1 MLPGNISEPARLGP
15 ALEKIHGPLPTD
27 RSGPGGLPT
36 VIMDAGLATKDNI
49 RWLRAR
55 GYHWVTV
62 RRGAREKP
70 SQDPPAA
77 SFRTSK
83 GQQAQAWE
91 LEASPGPDEAGGA
104 EAETRLCVWSE
115 GRQAKE
121 DAILRKKRE
130 RFEAALRKL
139 HAGLSKP
146 RCLKRYDRVLEK
158 VGRLKE
164 THSLVAKQYEI
175 KVQKGEKQR
184 GKVLAKAVT
193 LRRTAE
199 HERGTQRAGSY
210 VLRTSHTDWDLERVV
225 RTYWRLTDIEATFR
239 SLKGEVGLRP
249 VYHTKA
255 ERIRAHLFIA
265 VLAYHGVHFLRQR
278 LAQAGRRDSWATLRG
293 KLSRWTRVTT
303 TLQAADGEWIEWRQD
318 VRPDPEAAA
327 IARELG
333 LPAGLERTMRRK
345 TPQALASASASKGQ
359 AGAGSGDTKGT
370 EM

>member
-1 MLPGNISEPARLGP
+1 MSPGQDE
-15 ALEKIHGPLPTD
+15 
-27 RSGPGGLPT
+27 PGGP
-36 VIMDAGLATKDNI
+36 
-49 RWLRAR
+49 
-55 GYHWVTV
+55 
-62 RRGAREKP
+62 E
-70 SQDPPAA
+70 
-77 SFRTSK
+77 
-83 GQQAQAWE
+83 
-91 LEASPGPDEAGGA
+91 A
-104 EAETRLCVWSE
+104 EARLCVWSE

-146 RCLKRYDRVLEK
+146 RYLKRYDRVLEK

-175 KVQKGEKQR
+175 KVKKGEKQR
-184 GKVLAKAVT
+184 GKVLAQAVT
-193 LRRTAE
+193 LRRSAE
-199 HERGTQRAGSY
+199 HERGTERAGSY

-303 TLQAADGEWIEWRQD
+303 TLQAADGSGSSGGRTCGRTRKRRRWRGSWAC
-318 VRPDPEAAA
+318 RWGWSGRCG
-327 IARELG
+327 AR
-333 LPAGLERTMRRK
+333 RRK
-345 TPQALASASASKGQ
+345 RWPRPARPRGRLARGQ
-359 AGAGSGDTKGT
+359 ATQKAQKCSDITRLT
-370 EM
+370 IS